1 MLIFEIMNS
10 KVTRYSTEFKIK
22 AVELSKLRENVNT
35 VASEL
40 NITYETLQR
49 WRKAY
54 DDGKFEEGAPKYS
67 LEQEEIMRLKR
78 LLRDVTEERDIL
90 KKVVG
95 IFSEKKD
102 R

>member
-1 MLIFEIMNS
+1 MNG
-10 KVTRYSTEFKIK
+10 KGTRYSTEFKIK
-22 AVELSKLRENVNT
+22 AVELSKSRGNINT

-40 NITYETLQR
+40 NITYESLQR

-54 DDGKFEEGAPKYS
+54 DDGKFVEGSPKCS
-67 LEQEEIMRLKR
+67 PEQEEIFQLKR

>member
-1 MLIFEIMNS
+1 MNS
-10 KVTRYSTEFKIK
+10 KGTRYSTEFKIK
-22 AVELSKLRENVNT
+22 AVELSKSRNNLSR

-40 NITYETLQR
+40 NISYETLQR
-49 WRKAY
+49 WHKAY
-54 DDGKFEEGAPKYS
+54 DEGKFEENSRKYS
-67 LEQEEIMRLKR
+67 PEQEEIIRLKR

>member
-1 MLIFEIMNS
+1 MNR
-10 KVTRYSTEFKIK
+10 KGTRYSTGFKIK
-22 AVELSKLRENVNT
+22 AVELSKSRANINT

-40 NITYETLQR
+40 NIAYESLQR

-54 DDGKFEEGAPKYS
+54 DEGKFVEGLPKRS
-67 LEQEEIMRLKR
+67 PEQEEIFQLKR
-78 LLRDVTEERDIL
+78 LLSDVTEERDIL
-90 KKVVG
+90 KKVVS